1 MESYNENDEA
11 KTKLTFDFDLIES
24 SSEADCEQPFAPVQR
39 KKNGKATVFRVFR
52 YFRKSTAKTF
62 VNYF

>member
-24 SSEADCEQPFAPVQR
+24 SSEADCEYPFDYRNA
-39 KKNGKATVFRVFR
+39 
-52 YFRKSTAKTF
+52 
-62 VNYF
+62 